1 MLTTKEVE
9 MASRALDS
17 QLNSNSSPLIKL
29 HHSPWEEMLP
39 RFFLSISSKMLCM
52 VTVLEMLHRV
62 MPLEVSLSNNSLQT
76 DKVAS
81 KTTLNTVEERVLSF
95 TETIYISIYLTIIIN
110 FTLYI
115 FHQSKKRSRTSLFSS
130 RFFFALTLL

>member
-17 QLNSNSSPLIKL
+17 QFNSNSSHHIKL
-29 HHSPWEEMLP
+29 HHNPWEEMLR

-62 MPLEVSLSNNSLQT
+62 MPLEVSLSNNSLQI

-81 KTTLNTVEERVLSF
+81 KTTLSTVEVRALSF
-95 TETIYISIYLTIIIN
+95 TDTIYIY
-110 FTLYI
+110 LYI
-115 FHQSKKRSRTSLFSS
+115 
-130 RFFFALTLL
+130 